1 MSLELRTGEPL
12 KAGASYADRPFVAPP
27 EGELCDICGF
37 PMLDVHCKLIC
48 RNCGFMR
55 DCSDP

>member
-1 MSLELRTGEPL
+1 MSLDLRTSEPRTKATNYPGRSVAPSDGEP
-12 KAGASYADRPFVAPP
+12 
-27 EGELCDICGF
+27 CDICGF
-37 PMLDVHCKLIC
+37 PMLDVHCKLVC

>member
-1 MSLELRTGEPL
+1 MSLGLRTGEPR
-12 KAGASYADRPFVAPP
+12 KAGVSYPDRSVASP
-27 EGELCDICGF
+27 EGELCDLCGF

>member
-1 MSLELRTGEPL
+1 MSRDFSATELRGSEANPRSLSSTQL
-12 KAGASYADRPFVAPP
+12 
-27 EGELCDICGF
+27 EGELCDICDF

>member
-1 MSLELRTGEPL
+1 VDLLNSEASPPSPSPL
-12 KAGASYADRPFVAPP
+12 ASP
-27 EGELCDICGF
+27 GELCDICGC

>member
-1 MSLELRTGEPL
+1 MSLDFH
-12 KAGASYADRPFVAPP
+12 A
-27 EGELCDICGF
+27 GELQYAAARPQGQPSTLPEWEPCDICGF

>member
-1 MSLELRTGEPL
+1 MGRDFSATELQGSEANPHTLSPTQ
-12 KAGASYADRPFVAPP
+12 P
-27 EGELCDICGF
+27 EGEVCDICGSS
-37 PMLDVHCKLIC
+37 MLDVHCKLIC

>member
-1 MSLELRTGEPL
+1 MSLLNEESLAAEARTEDVFVDSAAGE
-12 KAGASYADRPFVAPP
+12 R
-27 EGELCDICGF
+27 CDICGF
-37 PMLDVHCKLIC
+37 PMLDVHCKLVC

>member
-1 MSLELRTGEPL
+1 MSLDLRTGEL
-12 KAGASYADRPFVAPP
+12 RIARASTPDRSIAPP
-27 EGELCDICGF
+27 DGESCDICGF
-37 PMLDVHCKLIC
+37 LMLDVHCKLIC

>member
-1 MSLELRTGEPL
+1 MSRDFSTTEFRDSEANPRTL
-12 KAGASYADRPFVAPP
+12 SSTLP

-37 PMLDVHCKLIC
+37 PMLDVHCKLVC
-48 RNCGFMR
+48 RHCGFMR

>member
-1 MSLELRTGEPL
+1 MSRNFSATEFRDSETNPRPL
-12 KAGASYADRPFVAPP
+12 SSTLP
-27 EGELCDICGF
+27 EGEPCDICGF
-37 PMLDVHCKLIC
+37 PMLDVHCKLVC

>member
-1 MSLELRTGEPL
+1 MEDVFVDSAAGE
-12 KAGASYADRPFVAPP
+12 R
-27 EGELCDICGF
+27 CDICGF
-37 PMLDVHCKLIC
+37 PMLDVHCKLVC